1 MMISNWKSPNASIKK
16 IRLFSTLVLMM
27 MMVMMLLFFASSSPV
42 SRFVSL
48 SKNDDGAKTFSS
60 KKSGFVLCKD
70 DVMAQDGCF
79 RFRKGTLTDPWKKER
94 EMQTMDPDDLIR
106 NEQLVE
112 KLREGEM
119 SQRKPTSRDVE
130 DMRRAR
136 DAMNAFDASE
146 RKEREEK
153 RARLRTRVSSNNN
166 RISGVKA
173 RVGEIREA
181 PKPHKSVPFRAV
193 DGFMFGQLALAV
205 FAFRKTRA
213 PFAATLSAL
222 AFSGTARAIFTENWR
237 VVLFSGILG
246 AFFGLFF
253 LSMPIVEKLVDESV
267 TKDLEDDGIDDD
279 SDDDGED
286 DEESAAKKKKKETG
300 VKKIATYRQNF
311 VQKNGVF
318 VGKYSS
324 SRRNKTSN
332 SDSGSSNS
340 TSILQRVFPVWMF

>member
-1 MMISNWKSPNASIKK
+1 MISKWKSPTKK
-16 IRLFSTLVLMM
+16 IRLFITLVLMM
-27 MMVMMLLFFASSSPV
+27 MTMLLFFASSSPNA
-42 SRFVSL
+42 RLFVSP
-48 SKNDDGAKTFSS
+48 SKSGDGAKTSSS
-60 KKSGFVLCKD
+60 KSNGFVLCKDD

-112 KLREGEM
+112 KIREGEM
-119 SQRKPTSRDVE
+119 KQRKPTSRDVE

-136 DAMNAFDASE
+136 DAFDEFDASE

-153 RARLRTRVSSNNN
+153 RARLRTRVSSNN

-173 RVGEIREA
+173 RVGEISEA

-193 DGFMFGQLALAV
+193 DGFMFGQLALAAY
-205 FAFRKTRA
+205 AFRKTRA
-213 PFAATLSAL
+213 PFAASLSAL
-222 AFSGTARAIFTENWR
+222 AFSGTARALFTENWR
-237 VVLFSGILG
+237 IVLFSGILG

-267 TKDLEDDGIDDD
+267 AKDLEDDGIDDD
-279 SDDDGED
+279 DSDDDGEN
-286 DEESAAKKKKKETG
+286 DEESAAKENKG
-300 VKKIATYRQNF
+300 VHKIATYRQNF

-324 SRRNKTSN
+324 SRRNKTST

-340 TSILQRVFPVWMF
+340 TSTLQRVFAWMF

>member
-1 MMISNWKSPNASIKK
+1 MISNWKSPNASIKK
-16 IRLFSTLVLMM
+16 IRLFITIIVLM
-27 MMVMMLLFFASSSPV
+27 MMLLFFASSSPV
-42 SRFVSL
+42 SRYVSL

-106 NEQLVE
+106 NERLVE

-130 DMRRAR
+130 DMRRTR
-136 DAMNAFDASE
+136 DALNAFDALE
-146 RKEREEK
+146 QKEREEK
-153 RARLRTRVSSNNN
+153 RARLRTRVSKNNN

-173 RVGEIREA
+173 RVGEIRDA
-181 PKPHKSVPFRAV
+181 PKLHKSVPFRAV

-213 PFAATLSAL
+213 PFAASLSAL
-222 AFSGTARAIFTENWR
+222 AFSGTARALFTENWR
-237 VVLFSGILG
+237 IVLFSGILG

-267 TKDLEDDGIDDD
+267 AKDLEDDGIDDD
-279 SDDDGED
+279 DSDDDGEN
-286 DEESAAKKKKKETG
+286 DEESAAKENKG
-300 VKKIATYRQNF
+300 VHKIATYRQNF

-324 SRRNKTSN
+324 SRRNKTST

-340 TSILQRVFPVWMF
+340 TSTLQRVFAWMF

>member
-1 MMISNWKSPNASIKK
+1 MISNWKSPNASIKK

-112 KLREGEM
+112 KIREGEM
-119 SQRKPTSRDVE
+119 KQRKPTSRDVE

-136 DAMNAFDASE
+136 DAFDEFDASE

-153 RARLRTRVSSNNN
+153 RARLRTRVSSNN

-173 RVGEIREA
+173 RVGGMREA

-193 DGFMFGQLALAV
+193 DGFMFGQLALAAY
-205 FAFRKTRA
+205 AFRKTRA
-213 PFAATLSAL
+213 PFAASLSAL
-222 AFSGTARAIFTENWR
+222 AFSGTARALFTENWR
-237 VVLFSGILG
+237 IVLFSGILG

-267 TKDLEDDGIDDD
+267 AKDLEDDGIDDD
-279 SDDDGED
+279 DSDDDGEN
-286 DEESAAKKKKKETG
+286 DEESAAKENKG
-300 VKKIATYRQNF
+300 VHKIATYRQNF

-324 SRRNKTSN
+324 SRRNKTST

-340 TSILQRVFPVWMF
+340 TSTLQRVFAWMF

>member
-1 MMISNWKSPNASIKK
+1 
-16 IRLFSTLVLMM
+16 
-27 MMVMMLLFFASSSPV
+27 
-42 SRFVSL
+42 
-48 SKNDDGAKTFSS
+48 
-60 KKSGFVLCKD
+60 
-70 DVMAQDGCF
+70 
-79 RFRKGTLTDPWKKER
+79 LTDPWKKER

-112 KLREGEM
+112 KIREGEM
-119 SQRKPTSRDVE
+119 KQRKPTSRDVE

-136 DAMNAFDASE
+136 DAFDAFDASE

-153 RARLRTRVSSNNN
+153 RARLRTRVSSNN

-173 RVGEIREA
+173 RVGEMREA

-193 DGFMFGQLALAV
+193 DGFMFGQLALAAY
-205 FAFRKTRA
+205 AFRKTRA
-213 PFAATLSAL
+213 PFAASLSAL
-222 AFSGTARAIFTENWR
+222 AFSGTARALFTENWR
-237 VVLFSGILG
+237 IVLFSGILG

-267 TKDLEDDGIDDD
+267 AKDLEDDGIDDD
-279 SDDDGED
+279 DSDDDGEN
-286 DEESAAKKKKKETG
+286 DEESAAKENKG
-300 VKKIATYRQNF
+300 VHKVATYRQNF

-324 SRRNKTSN
+324 SRRNKTST

-340 TSILQRVFPVWMF
+340 TSTLQRVFAWMF

>member
-1 MMISNWKSPNASIKK
+1 MISNWKSPNASIKK

-112 KLREGEM
+112 KIREGEM
-119 SQRKPTSRDVE
+119 KQRKPTSRDVE

-136 DAMNAFDASE
+136 DAFDAFDASE

-153 RARLRTRVSSNNN
+153 RARLRTRVSSNN

-173 RVGEIREA
+173 RVGGMREA

-193 DGFMFGQLALAV
+193 DGFMFGQLALAAY
-205 FAFRKTRA
+205 AFRKTRA
-213 PFAATLSAL
+213 PFAASLSAL
-222 AFSGTARAIFTENWR
+222 AFSGTARALFTENWR
-237 VVLFSGILG
+237 IVLFSGILG

-267 TKDLEDDGIDDD
+267 AKDLEDDGIDDD
-279 SDDDGED
+279 DSDDDGEN
-286 DEESAAKKKKKETG
+286 DEESAAKENKG
-300 VKKIATYRQNF
+300 VHKIATYRQNF

-324 SRRNKTSN
+324 SRRNKTST

-340 TSILQRVFPVWMF
+340 TSTLQRVFAWMF

>member
-1 MMISNWKSPNASIKK
+1 MISNWKSPNKK
-16 IRLFSTLVLMM
+16 IRLFITLVLMM
-27 MMVMMLLFFASSSPV
+27 MMMLLFFASSSPNA
-42 SRFVSL
+42 RLFVSP
-48 SKNDDGAKTFSS
+48 SKSGDGAKTSS
-60 KKSGFVLCKD
+60 KSSGFVLCKDD

-119 SQRKPTSRDVE
+119 KQRKPTSRDVE

-136 DAMNAFDASE
+136 DAFDEFDASE

-153 RARLRTRVSSNNN
+153 RARLRTRVSSNN

-173 RVGEIREA
+173 RVDEMREA

-205 FAFRKTRA
+205 YAFRKTRA
-213 PFAATLSAL
+213 PFAASLSAL
-222 AFSGTARAIFTENWR
+222 AFSGTARALFTENWR
-237 VVLFSGILG
+237 IVLFSGILG

-267 TKDLEDDGIDDD
+267 AKDLEDDGIDDDD

-286 DEESAAKKKKKETG
+286 DEESAAKENKG
-300 VKKIATYRQNF
+300 VHKIATYRQNF

-324 SRRNKTSN
+324 SRRNKTST

-340 TSILQRVFPVWMF
+340 TSTLQRVFAWMF

>member
-1 MMISNWKSPNASIKK
+1 MICNWKSPNKK
-16 IRLFSTLVLMM
+16 KRLFITLVLMM
-27 MMVMMLLFFASSSPV
+27 MMMMMMLLFFASSSPA

-48 SKNDDGAKTFSS
+48 SKSGDGAKTFSS

-70 DVMAQDGCF
+70 DDVVAQDGCF

-112 KLREGEM
+112 KIREGEM
-119 SQRKPTSRDVE
+119 KQRKPTSRDVE

-136 DAMNAFDASE
+136 DAFDAFDASE

-153 RARLRTRVSSNNN
+153 RARLRTRVSSNN

-173 RVGEIREA
+173 RVGEMREA

-193 DGFMFGQLALAV
+193 DGFMFGQLALAAY
-205 FAFRKTRA
+205 AFRKTRA
-213 PFAATLSAL
+213 PFAASLSAL
-222 AFSGTARAIFTENWR
+222 AFSGTARALFTENWR
-237 VVLFSGILG
+237 IVLFSGILG

-267 TKDLEDDGIDDD
+267 AKDLEDDGIDDD
-279 SDDDGED
+279 DSDDDGEN
-286 DEESAAKKKKKETG
+286 DEESAAKENKG
-300 VKKIATYRQNF
+300 VHKIATYRQNF

-324 SRRNKTSN
+324 FRRNKTST

-340 TSILQRVFPVWMF
+340 TSTLQRVFAWMF

>member
-1 MMISNWKSPNASIKK
+1 MNWKSPNKK
-16 IRLFSTLVLMM
+16 IQRLYITLVLMM
-27 MMVMMLLFFASSSPV
+27 MMMMMLLLFASSSSP
-42 SRFVSL
+42 SARLFVSP
-48 SKNDDGAKTFSS
+48 SKSGDGAKTSS
-60 KKSGFVLCKD
+60 KSSGFVLCKDD

-112 KLREGEM
+112 KIREGEM
-119 SQRKPTSRDVE
+119 KQRKPTSRDVE

-136 DAMNAFDASE
+136 DAFDEFDASE

-153 RARLRTRVSSNNN
+153 RARLRTRVSSNN

-173 RVGEIREA
+173 RVGEMREA

-205 FAFRKTRA
+205 YAFRKTRA
-213 PFAATLSAL
+213 PFAASLSAL
-222 AFSGTARAIFTENWR
+222 AFSGTARALFTENWR
-237 VVLFSGILG
+237 IVLFSGILG

-267 TKDLEDDGIDDD
+267 AKDLEDDGIDDD
-279 SDDDGED
+279 DSDDDGEN
-286 DEESAAKKKKKETG
+286 DEESAAKENKG
-300 VKKIATYRQNF
+300 VHKIATYRQNF

-324 SRRNKTSN
+324 SRRNKTST

-340 TSILQRVFPVWMF
+340 TSTLQRVFAWMF

>member
-1 MMISNWKSPNASIKK
+1 MISKWKSPTKK
-16 IRLFSTLVLMM
+16 IRLFITLVLMM
-27 MMVMMLLFFASSSPV
+27 MTMLLFFASSSLNA
-42 SRFVSL
+42 RLFVSP
-48 SKNDDGAKTFSS
+48 SKSGDGAKTSSS
-60 KKSGFVLCKD
+60 KSNGFVLCKDD

-112 KLREGEM
+112 KIREGEM
-119 SQRKPTSRDVE
+119 KQRKPTSRDVE

-136 DAMNAFDASE
+136 DAFDEFDASE

-153 RARLRTRVSSNNN
+153 RARLRTRVSSNN

-173 RVGEIREA
+173 RVGEISEA

-193 DGFMFGQLALAV
+193 DGFMFGQLALAAY
-205 FAFRKTRA
+205 AFRKTRA
-213 PFAATLSAL
+213 PFAASLSAL
-222 AFSGTARAIFTENWR
+222 AFSGTARALFTENWR
-237 VVLFSGILG
+237 IVLFSGILG

-267 TKDLEDDGIDDD
+267 AKDLEDDGIDDDD

-286 DEESAAKKKKKETG
+286 DEESAAKENKG
-300 VKKIATYRQNF
+300 VHKIATYRQNF

-324 SRRNKTSN
+324 SRRNKTST

-340 TSILQRVFPVWMF
+340 TSTLQRVFAWMF

>member
-1 MMISNWKSPNASIKK
+1 MNWKSPNKK
-16 IRLFSTLVLMM
+16 IQRLFITLVLMM
-27 MMVMMLLFFASSSPV
+27 MMMILLFASSSP
-42 SRFVSL
+42 SARLFVSP
-48 SKNDDGAKTFSS
+48 SKSGDGAKTSSS
-60 KKSGFVLCKD
+60 KSSGFVLCKDD

-112 KLREGEM
+112 KIREGEM
-119 SQRKPTSRDVE
+119 KQRKPTSRDVE

-136 DAMNAFDASE
+136 DAFDAFDASE

-153 RARLRTRVSSNNN
+153 RARLRTRVSSNN

-173 RVGEIREA
+173 RVGEMREA

-193 DGFMFGQLALAV
+193 DGFMFGQLALAAY
-205 FAFRKTRA
+205 AFRKTRA
-213 PFAATLSAL
+213 PFAASLSAL
-222 AFSGTARAIFTENWR
+222 AFSGTARALFTENWR
-237 VVLFSGILG
+237 IVLFSGILG

-267 TKDLEDDGIDDD
+267 AKDLEDDGIDDD
-279 SDDDGED
+279 DSDDDGEN
-286 DEESAAKKKKKETG
+286 DEESAAKENKL
-300 VKKIATYRQNF
+300 VHKIATYRQNF

-324 SRRNKTSN
+324 SRRNKTST

-340 TSILQRVFPVWMF
+340 TSTLQRVFAWMF

>member
-1 MMISNWKSPNASIKK
+1 MISNWKSPNKK
-16 IRLFSTLVLMM
+16 IRLFITLVLMM
-27 MMVMMLLFFASSSPV
+27 MMMLLFFASSSPNA
-42 SRFVSL
+42 RLFVSP
-48 SKNDDGAKTFSS
+48 SKSGDGAKTSS
-60 KKSGFVLCKD
+60 KSSGFVLCKD

-136 DAMNAFDASE
+136 DGMNAFDASE

-153 RARLRTRVSSNNN
+153 RARLRTRVSSNN

-173 RVGEIREA
+173 RVDEMREA

-205 FAFRKTRA
+205 YAFRKTRA
-213 PFAATLSAL
+213 PFAASLSAL
-222 AFSGTARAIFTENWR
+222 AFSGTVRALFTENWR
-237 VVLFSGILG
+237 IVLFSGILG

-267 TKDLEDDGIDDD
+267 AKDLEDDGIDDDD

-286 DEESAAKKKKKETG
+286 DEESAAKENKG
-300 VKKIATYRQNF
+300 VHKIATYRQNF

-324 SRRNKTSN
+324 SRRNKTST

-340 TSILQRVFPVWMF
+340 TSTLQRVFAWMF

>member
-1 MMISNWKSPNASIKK
+1 MISNWKSPNKK
-16 IRLFSTLVLMM
+16 KPLFITLVLMM
-27 MMVMMLLFFASSSPV
+27 MMTMLLYFASSSSPNA
-42 SRFVSL
+42 RFVSL
-48 SKNDDGAKTFSS
+48 KSDDVANTSS

-70 DVMAQDGCF
+70 DDVMVEGCF

-94 EMQTMDPDDLIR
+94 EMQTMDPDVLIR
-106 NEQLVE
+106 NERLVE

-136 DAMNAFDASE
+136 DALNAFDALE

-153 RARLRTRVSSNNN
+153 RARLRTRVSKNNN
-166 RISGVKA
+166 RISGVKV

-181 PKPHKSVPFRAV
+181 PKPHKSVPLRAV

-213 PFAATLSAL
+213 PFAASLSAL
-222 AFSGTARAIFTENWR
+222 AFSGTARAFFTENWR
-237 VVLFSGILG
+237 IVLFSGILG

-267 TKDLEDDGIDDD
+267 TKDLEDDGIDD

-286 DEESAAKKKKKETG
+286 DEESAAKKKKKNKG
-300 VKKIATYRQNF
+300 VHKIATYRQNF

-318 VGKYSS
+318 VGKYGS
-324 SRRNKTSN
+324 SRRNKASN

-340 TSILQRVFPVWMF
+340 TSTLQRVFAWMF

>member
-1 MMISNWKSPNASIKK
+1 MISNWKSPNASIKK
-16 IRLFSTLVLMM
+16 IRLFITLVLTMM
-27 MMVMMLLFFASSSPV
+27 MMVTMLLFFASSSPNA
-42 SRFVSL
+42 RFVPP

-70 DVMAQDGCF
+70 DVVAQDGCF

-173 RVGEIREA
+173 RVGEMREA

-205 FAFRKTRA
+205 YAFRKTRA
-213 PFAATLSAL
+213 PFAASLSAL
-222 AFSGTARAIFTENWR
+222 AFSGTVRALFTENWR
-237 VVLFSGILG
+237 IVLFSGILG

-267 TKDLEDDGIDDD
+267 AKDLEDDGIDDD
-279 SDDDGED
+279 DSDDDGEN
-286 DEESAAKKKKKETG
+286 DEESAAKENKG
-300 VKKIATYRQNF
+300 VHKIATYRQNF

-324 SRRNKTSN
+324 SRRNKTST

-340 TSILQRVFPVWMF
+340 TSTLQRVFAWMF

>member
-1 MMISNWKSPNASIKK
+1 
-16 IRLFSTLVLMM
+16 
-27 MMVMMLLFFASSSPV
+27 MLLFFASSSPNA
-42 SRFVSL
+42 RFVPP

-60 KKSGFVLCKD
+60 KKSGFVLCKDD

-112 KLREGEM
+112 KIREGEM
-119 SQRKPTSRDVE
+119 KQRKPTSRDVE

-136 DAMNAFDASE
+136 DGMNAFDASE

-173 RVGEIREA
+173 RVGEMREA

-193 DGFMFGQLALAV
+193 DGFMFGQLALAAY
-205 FAFRKTRA
+205 AFRKTRA
-213 PFAATLSAL
+213 PFAASLSAL
-222 AFSGTARAIFTENWR
+222 AFSGTARALFTENWR
-237 VVLFSGILG
+237 IVLFSGILG

-267 TKDLEDDGIDDD
+267 AKDLEDDGIDDD
-279 SDDDGED
+279 DSDDDGEN
-286 DEESAAKKKKKETG
+286 DEESAAKENKG
-300 VKKIATYRQNF
+300 VHKIATYRQNF

-324 SRRNKTSN
+324 SRRNKTST

-340 TSILQRVFPVWMF
+340 TSTLQRVFAWMF

>member
-1 MMISNWKSPNASIKK
+1 MISNWKSPNASIKK
-16 IRLFSTLVLMM
+16 IRLFITIIVLMM
-27 MMVMMLLFFASSSPV
+27 MMMMLLFFASSSPV
-42 SRFVSL
+42 SRYVSL

-94 EMQTMDPDDLIR
+94 EMQTMDPDVLIR
-106 NEQLVE
+106 NERLVE

-136 DAMNAFDASE
+136 DALNAFDALE

-153 RARLRTRVSSNNN
+153 RARLRTRVSKNNN
-166 RISGVKA
+166 RISGVKV

-181 PKPHKSVPFRAV
+181 PKPHKSVPLRAV

-222 AFSGTARAIFTENWR
+222 AFSGTARAFFTENWR
-237 VVLFSGILG
+237 IVLFSGILG

-253 LSMPIVEKLVDESV
+253 LSMPIVEKQVDESV
-267 TKDLEDDGIDDD
+267 TKDLEDDGIDD

-286 DEESAAKKKKKETG
+286 DEESATKKNTKNKG
-300 VKKIATYRQNF
+300 VHRIATYRQNF

-318 VGKYSS
+318 VGKYGS
-324 SRRNKTSN
+324 SRRNKASN

-340 TSILQRVFPVWMF
+340 TSTLQRVFAWMF

>member
-1 MMISNWKSPNASIKK
+1 MNWKSPNKK
-16 IRLFSTLVLMM
+16 IQRLFITLVLMM
-27 MMVMMLLFFASSSPV
+27 MMMILLFASSSP
-42 SRFVSL
+42 SARLFVSP
-48 SKNDDGAKTFSS
+48 SKSGDGAKTSS
-60 KKSGFVLCKD
+60 KSSGFVLCKDDD

-112 KLREGEM
+112 KIREGEM
-119 SQRKPTSRDVE
+119 KQRKPTSRDVE

-136 DAMNAFDASE
+136 DAFDEFDASE

-153 RARLRTRVSSNNN
+153 RARLRTRVSSNN

-173 RVGEIREA
+173 RVGEMREA

-193 DGFMFGQLALAV
+193 DGFMFGQLALAAY
-205 FAFRKTRA
+205 AFRKTRA
-213 PFAATLSAL
+213 PFAASLSAL
-222 AFSGTARAIFTENWR
+222 AFSGTARALFTENWR
-237 VVLFSGILG
+237 IVLFSGILG

-267 TKDLEDDGIDDD
+267 AKDLEDDGIDDD
-279 SDDDGED
+279 DSDDDGEN
-286 DEESAAKKKKKETG
+286 DEESAAKENTG
-300 VKKIATYRQNF
+300 VHKIATYRQNF

-324 SRRNKTSN
+324 SRRNKTST

-340 TSILQRVFPVWMF
+340 TSTLQRVFAWMF

>member
-1 MMISNWKSPNASIKK
+1 MISNWKSPNKK

-130 DMRRAR
+130 DMKRAR
-136 DAMNAFDASE
+136 DAFDEFDASE

-153 RARLRTRVSSNNN
+153 RARLRTRVSSNN

-173 RVGEIREA
+173 RVDEMREA

-222 AFSGTARAIFTENWR
+222 AFSGTARALFTENWR
-237 VVLFSGILG
+237 IVLFSGILG

-267 TKDLEDDGIDDD
+267 AKDLEDDGIDDD
-279 SDDDGED
+279 DSDDDGEN
-286 DEESAAKKKKKETG
+286 DEESAAKENKG
-300 VKKIATYRQNF
+300 VHKIATYRQNF

-340 TSILQRVFPVWMF
+340 TSILQRVFPAWMF

>member
-1 MMISNWKSPNASIKK
+1 MNWKSPNKK
-16 IRLFSTLVLMM
+16 IQRLFITLVLMM
-27 MMVMMLLFFASSSPV
+27 MMMLLFFASSSPNA
-42 SRFVSL
+42 RLFVSP
-48 SKNDDGAKTFSS
+48 SKSGDGAKTSSS
-60 KKSGFVLCKD
+60 KSNGFVLCKDDD

-119 SQRKPTSRDVE
+119 KQRKPTSRDVE

-136 DAMNAFDASE
+136 DAFDAFDASE

-153 RARLRTRVSSNNN
+153 RARLRTRVSSNN

-173 RVGEIREA
+173 RVGGMREA

-193 DGFMFGQLALAV
+193 DGFMFGQLALAAY
-205 FAFRKTRA
+205 AFRKTRA
-213 PFAATLSAL
+213 PFAASLSAL
-222 AFSGTARAIFTENWR
+222 AFSGTARAFTENWR
-237 VVLFSGILG
+237 KVFFSGILG

-267 TKDLEDDGIDDD
+267 AKDLENDGIDDD
-279 SDDDGED
+279 DSDDGED
-286 DEESAAKKKKKETG
+286 DEESAAKENKG
-300 VKKIATYRQNF
+300 VHKIATYRQNF

-324 SRRNKTSN
+324 SRRNKTST

-340 TSILQRVFPVWMF
+340 TSTLQRVFAWMF

>member
-1 MMISNWKSPNASIKK
+1 MISNWKSPNKK
-16 IRLFSTLVLMM
+16 IRLFITLVLMM
-27 MMVMMLLFFASSSPV
+27 MMMMMMMLLFFASSSPV
-42 SRFVSL
+42 SRLFVSL
-48 SKNDDGAKTFSS
+48 SKSGDGAKTFSS

-70 DVMAQDGCF
+70 DDVTAQDGCF

-119 SQRKPTSRDVE
+119 KQRKPTSRDVE

-136 DAMNAFDASE
+136 DAFDEFDASE

-153 RARLRTRVSSNNN
+153 RARLRTSVSKNNN

-173 RVGEIREA
+173 RVGEMREA
-181 PKPHKSVPFRAV
+181 PKPHKSVPLRAV

-213 PFAATLSAL
+213 PFAASLSAL

-267 TKDLEDDGIDDD
+267 AKDLEDDGIDDD
-279 SDDDGED
+279 DSDD
-286 DEESAAKKKKKETG
+286 DEESAAKKNTKNKG
-300 VKKIATYRQNF
+300 VNKIATYRQNY

-324 SRRNKTSN
+324 SRRDKTSN

-340 TSILQRVFPVWMF
+340 TSTLQRVFAWMF

>member
-1 MMISNWKSPNASIKK
+1 MISNWKSPNKK
-16 IRLFSTLVLMM
+16 KPLFITLVLMM
-27 MMVMMLLFFASSSPV
+27 MMTMLLYFASSSSPNA
-42 SRFVSL
+42 RFVSL
-48 SKNDDGAKTFSS
+48 KSDDVANTSS

-70 DVMAQDGCF
+70 DDVMVEGCF

-94 EMQTMDPDDLIR
+94 EMQTMDPDVLIR
-106 NEQLVE
+106 NERLVE
-112 KLREGEM
+112 KLKEGEM

-136 DAMNAFDASE
+136 DALNAFDALE

-153 RARLRTRVSSNNN
+153 RARLRTRVSKNNN
-166 RISGVKA
+166 RISGVKV

-181 PKPHKSVPFRAV
+181 PKPHKSVPLRAV

-213 PFAATLSAL
+213 PFAASLSAL
-222 AFSGTARAIFTENWR
+222 AFSGTARAFFTENWR
-237 VVLFSGILG
+237 IVLFSGILG

-253 LSMPIVEKLVDESV
+253 LSMPIVEKQVDESV

-286 DEESAAKKKKKETG
+286 DEESAAKKKKKNKG
-300 VKKIATYRQNF
+300 VHKIATYRQNF

-324 SRRNKTSN
+324 SH
-332 SDSGSSNS
+332 
-340 TSILQRVFPVWMF
+340 

>member
-1 MMISNWKSPNASIKK
+1 MNWKSPNKK
-16 IRLFSTLVLMM
+16 IQRLFITLVLMM
-27 MMVMMLLFFASSSPV
+27 MMMLLLFASSSSP
-42 SRFVSL
+42 SARLFVSP
-48 SKNDDGAKTFSS
+48 SKSGDGAKTSSS
-60 KKSGFVLCKD
+60 KSNGFVLCKDDD

-112 KLREGEM
+112 KIREGEM
-119 SQRKPTSRDVE
+119 KQRKPTSRDVE

-136 DAMNAFDASE
+136 DAFDEFDASE

-153 RARLRTRVSSNNN
+153 RARLRTRVSSNN

-173 RVGEIREA
+173 RVGEISEA

-193 DGFMFGQLALAV
+193 DGFMFGQLALAAY
-205 FAFRKTRA
+205 AFRKTRA
-213 PFAATLSAL
+213 PFAASLSAL
-222 AFSGTARAIFTENWR
+222 AFSGTARALFTENWR
-237 VVLFSGILG
+237 IVLFSGILG

-267 TKDLEDDGIDDD
+267 AKDLEDDGIDDD

-340 TSILQRVFPVWMF
+340 TSTLQRVFAWMF

>member
-1 MMISNWKSPNASIKK
+1 MISNWNFPNKK
-16 IRLFSTLVLMM
+16 IQRLFITLVLMM
-27 MMVMMLLFFASSSPV
+27 MMMMMLLLFASSSSP
-42 SRFVSL
+42 SARLFVSP
-48 SKNDDGAKTFSS
+48 SKSGDGAKTSSS
-60 KKSGFVLCKD
+60 KSNGFVLCKDDD

-112 KLREGEM
+112 KIREGEM
-119 SQRKPTSRDVE
+119 KQRKPTSRDVE

-136 DAMNAFDASE
+136 DAFDEFDASE

-153 RARLRTRVSSNNN
+153 RARLRTRVSSNN

-173 RVGEIREA
+173 RVGEMREA

-193 DGFMFGQLALAV
+193 DGFMFGQLALAAY
-205 FAFRKTRA
+205 AFRKTRA
-213 PFAATLSAL
+213 PFAASLSAL
-222 AFSGTARAIFTENWR
+222 AFSGTARALFTENWR
-237 VVLFSGILG
+237 IVLFSGILG

-267 TKDLEDDGIDDD
+267 AKDLEDDGIDDD
-279 SDDDGED
+279 DSDDDGEN
-286 DEESAAKKKKKETG
+286 DEESAAKENKG
-300 VKKIATYRQNF
+300 VHKIATYRQNF

-324 SRRNKTSN
+324 SRRNKTST

-340 TSILQRVFPVWMF
+340 TSTLQRVFAWMF